1 METYNINVEE
11 IVRFLVKRSKVY
23 IMNRYDSDLH
33 ELDVW
38 LTMYG
43 VPFFTELYIDS
54 VKEKFNMYMNDMI
67 NIQLENAA
75 KHLVYSTSAF
85 ILYHSNGTL
94 ESYEAIKYLTIV
106 IKQQFEQFH
115 TWCDMYAV
123 IYNNEHEVLA

>member
-11 IVRFLVKRSKVY
+11 IVRFLVKRSKEY

-54 VKEKFNMYMNDMI
+54 VKEKFNMYMNDTI
-67 NIQLENAA
+67 HIQLENAA

-85 ILYHSNGTL
+85 ILYHSNVTL
-94 ESYEAIKYLTIV
+94 ESYQVIKYLSIL

-115 TWCDMYAV
+115 AWCDVYAI
-123 IYNNEHEVLA
+123 IYKNEHEILA